1 MRWLEGASEA
11 QHCSAH
17 EHQSCSPLWKSR
29 TVFFH
34 STNHHYSILFLRGCN
49 TVASAS
55 FPSTLA
61 GYHLSP
67 PYQQWTFHVPSKPSL
82 YLLVPPRQ
90 PLTTSPGLS
99 RMPCRWWWWAVAWFQ
114 APRAGKLCQSESLC
128 FLITVVRSK
137 PKLAICKV
145 TFILLPTL
153 FLCPW
158 LTELS
163 FLFVSLFIFNSL
175 LCQLCLDPKMGWV
188 KELLLFQTNLK
199 ANWIQVSA

>member
-1 MRWLEGASEA
+1 MNLAARCERAERFSFIAQIIITQFYFYEA
-11 QHCSAH
+11 AI
-17 EHQSCSPLWKSR
+17 PLPQPLFPPPWQATTYLR
-29 TVFFH
+29 H
-34 STNHHYSILFLRGCN
+34 TNNELSM
-49 TVASAS
+49 
-55 FPSTLA
+55 
-61 GYHLSP
+61 SP
-67 PYQQWTFHVPSKPSL
+67 PNPPNIF
-82 YLLVPPRQ
+82 LVPPRQ
-90 PLTTSPGLS
+90 PLTTSPGLAC
-99 RMPCRWWWWAVAWFQ
+99 MPCRWWWWAVAWFQ
-114 APRAGKLCQSESLC
+114 APRAGKRCQSESLC